1 MAWYKKGERATVET
15 PKTRAQTA
23 TILGAISL
31 FGIINVKVR
40 WPYEQSKKR
49 KLPDTSKALC
59 VLVDLIVRTN

>member
-1 MAWYKKGERATVET
+1 MAWYKRGERATVET

-40 WPYEQSKKR
+40 WPYE
-49 KLPDTSKALC
+49 
-59 VLVDLIVRTN
+59 